1 MDNESPTWCLIDR
14 RGQVVSV
21 DVAADDSIT
30 VIVNDR
36 LSPLSRSEVTQ
47 LIRALKNAMKWIKK
61 NDEYLAKH
69 VM

>member
-1 MDNESPTWCLIDR
+1 MNSGSPTWCLIDK

-21 DVAADDSIT
+21 DVAIDDSIT
-30 VIVNDR
+30 LIIDDR
-36 LSPLSRSEVTQ
+36 LTPLSRNEVTQ
-47 LIRALKNAMKWIKK
+47 LIRALKNASKWVKK

>member
-1 MDNESPTWCLIDR
+1 MNSGSPTWCLIDK

-21 DVAADDSIT
+21 DVAADDS
-30 VIVNDR
+30 VALIVDDR

-47 LIRALKNAMKWIKK
+47 LIRALKNASKWIRK
-61 NDEYLAKH
+61 NDSQLAKY